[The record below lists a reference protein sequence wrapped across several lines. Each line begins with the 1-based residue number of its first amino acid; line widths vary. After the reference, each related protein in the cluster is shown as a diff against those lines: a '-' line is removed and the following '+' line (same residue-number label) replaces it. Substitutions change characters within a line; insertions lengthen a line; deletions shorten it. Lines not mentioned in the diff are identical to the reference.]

1 MSLWCCRC
9 HVGMLPCHQIALMAL
24 AAKVLLSSRGFRAKS
39 NGPNMGHLTVPQY
52 PKYPIQISDSSQ
64 HVIVHSGMYRNK
76 ARFHCT
82 PLMSWGFQHVT
93 TGTHIFIC
101 FHMFSYVFRFFRRSK
116 KVHVTFWRH
125 SGGDQ
130 SWPSTRALGG
140 QEESL
145 RRPSLAAQALG
156 FSLICRKHQTSSDF
170 WHFDDTVITY
180 VKFITS

>member
-1 MSLWCCRC
+1 
-9 HVGMLPCHQIALMAL
+9 MLPLPCRDVAVSPDRLDGLGGQGAALLQRIPRQIQL
-24 AAKVLLSSRGFRAKS
+24 AKHGTSHSSPIS
-39 NGPNMGHLTVPQY
+39 QVSHPNIRQFAT
-52 PKYPIQISDSSQ
+52 
-64 HVIVHSGMYRNK
+64 
-76 ARFHCT
+76 FHCPFRNFSKQST
-82 PLMSWGFQHVT
+82 LSLHPIDEMRIST
-93 TGTHIFIC
+93 CNERNTY

-170 WHFDDTVITY
+170 WHFDDTVITF

>member
-1 MSLWCCRC
+1 
-9 HVGMLPCHQIALMAL
+9 MLPLPCRDGSVTRSPWSPWRPRCCSPPEDSAPKL
-24 AAKVLLSSRGFRAKS
+24 AKHGTSHSSPISQVA
-39 NGPNMGHLTVPQY
+39 
-52 PKYPIQISDSSQ
+52 KYPIQISHSSQ
-64 HVIVHSGMYRNK
+64 HVTAHSGMFRNK

-93 TGTHIFIC
+93 RGTHIFIC
-101 FHMFSYVFRFFRRSK
+101 FQIFQTFQ

-125 SGGDQ
+125 SGGDR
-130 SWPSTRALGG
+130 SWPSTPALGG

-170 WHFDDTVITY
+170 WHFDDTVITF
-180 VKFITS
+180 VKLITS